1 MSSEEPSLSSSGGV
15 SSESESSK
23 MSDFFFLFLAGALRC
38 LDSYARDDWVLVLD
52 FLGWLDL
59 DFVDG
64 EGTGDWRRESLSRG
78 TDVAGSEGDGSG

>member
-1 MSSEEPSLSSSGGV
+1 MSSEDPSLSSSGGV

-23 MSDFFFLFLAGALRC
+23 MSDFFFLFLAGGFRD
-38 LDSYARDDWVLVLD
+38 LDSYARDDWVLD
-52 FLGWLDL
+52 FLGCLDL

-78 TDVAGSEGDGSG
+78 TDVAGSDGDGSG